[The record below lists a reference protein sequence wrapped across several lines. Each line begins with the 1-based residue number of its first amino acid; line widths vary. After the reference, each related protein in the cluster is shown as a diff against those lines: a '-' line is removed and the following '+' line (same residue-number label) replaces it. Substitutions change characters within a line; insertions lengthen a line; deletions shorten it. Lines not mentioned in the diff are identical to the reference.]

1 MCIQVPR
8 ALSELQEFSRFH
20 YEPLQN
26 AALLL
31 AGELAQKRSLSVL
44 DDIFR
49 ATTVT
54 RRMQLD
60 VIELHKLLSL
70 HYVNDPARIEATF
83 FADIEMNSP
92 YIEDICLMTEA
103 LTDILGRLELD
114 PDQPLASY
122 LHAA

>member
-8 ALSELQEFSRFH
+8 ALIELQEFSRFH
-20 YEPLQN
+20 FEALQN

-31 AGELAQKRSLSVL
+31 AGHFALKRIQSVL

-60 VIELHKLLSL
+60 VIEVHKLLSL
-70 HYVNDPARIEATF
+70 HYVNDPERIEAAY
-83 FADIEMNSP
+83 FAEIEMNSP
-92 YIEDICLMTEA
+92 YVEDICLMTEA
-103 LTDILGRLELD
+103 LTDILLRLDLD
-114 PDQPLASY
+114 PGQPLEQY
-122 LHAA
+122 LLAA